1 MNKSGC
7 SGSKWAAC
15 CLGVGLV
22 LGLALMAEVAE
33 AKPVQ
38 FAQPFLIDFDR
49 HDVQVIAFLNHPKY
63 DAVEAFVTKRPGQIP
78 FIRAILTRLDGFQIE
93 VINDQAVAAERA
105 ALLTGR
111 QVAFG
116 EISYQESVLSNFAP
130 RVVVSFTSPDNE
142 TIYMDL
148 SALFPAS
155 PTQGGLVDPG
165 NHAQGSSLPVMWRD
179 AGTIGGFASVVLI
192 NGVQT
197 PIDPG
202 PIPGSLSAFYTAGF
216 HIGVI
221 RAGALE
227 MSLVSAPNHVGLG
240 ASWTYMD
247 QISREHRYEIT
258 SVNGDLVGIRKTT
271 LDEEIILAR
280 AREQRKDILD
290 ILNVRVTGVPAS
302 AGSTPPAPTGFDIDL
317 SVPGTFSISID
328 QHANLMSGNVSTV
341 FDDFT
346 ASWML
351 SPTQPSWAV
360 PRVVHADVAFDKAIG
375 LSIFNTIG
383 GP

>member
-1 MNKSGC
+1 MIKSGC
-7 SGSKWAAC
+7 SGSSWTAW

-22 LGLALMAEVAE
+22 LGMALMAEVAE

-38 FAQPFLIDFDR
+38 FAQPLLIDFDR

-63 DAVEAFVTKRPGQIP
+63 DAVEAFVTKRPGQDP
-78 FIRAILTRLDGFQIE
+78 FIRAVLTRLDGFQIE

-130 RVVVSFTSPDNE
+130 RVVMSFTSPDNE
-142 TIYMDL
+142 AIHTDL

-165 NHAQGSSLPVMWRD
+165 NHAQNSSLPVMWRD

-192 NGVQT
+192 DGVQI
-197 PIDPG
+197 PIRPG
-202 PIPGSLSAFYTAGF
+202 PFPGSLSAFYTAGF
-216 HIGVI
+216 NIGVI
-221 RAGALE
+221 RAGQLE
-227 MSLVSAPNHVGLG
+227 MSLVSAPNHVDLG

-247 QISREHRYEIT
+247 QIDREHRYEIT

-280 AREQRKDILD
+280 TREQRKDILD

-328 QHANLMSGNVSTV
+328 QHANLMSGNVSVV
-341 FDDFT
+341 FDDST
-346 ASWML
+346 ASWTL
-351 SPTQPSWAV
+351 NPTQPSWAV
-360 PRVVHADVAFDKAIG
+360 PRVVHADVAFDKAVG